1 MPEIAYALAFDTA
14 NEVISIG
21 LGRLNAA
28 ACAVE
33 PVAAVEVAAHRAS
46 NTQLLVRV
54 DALLREAGV
63 ERGQLACVCV
73 GRGPGSF
80 TGVRIAM
87 ATAKGAA
94 QALGA
99 ALVGVSS
106 LDVVAWHAWAS
117 GVRGRLAVVADA
129 MRKEVYPVRY
139 VLDDAGVHRLE
150 ADRVVKAQ
158 VAAQELVDEAS
169 SGAVAD
175 ALQLTGD
182 GLAKYA
188 ELFAPAGALL
198 PEELWAPTGRGL
210 LLALQDAWRTGAA
223 DPLDAQRHNPA
234 FLLPVYTRLSD
245 AEENERIRLAK
256 NDPKNLATG
265 VQDAAPRRDQR
276 ATMHDTAVLNA
287 RPDEHGITYKPLDA
301 AHAEDVAAM
310 ESQVMGSDAWNA
322 ALVADELPRADR
334 TWWAAY
340 ASGEGPDAG
349 LLAVGSEGA
358 SSARGTVLVGYAGG
372 MVIDTLL
379 MVNNY
384 RDREQDARSGKRTL
398 VVRLGERAGQR
409 LYLLSGFAAAAL
421 CLGLWGDGRT
431 WAALLPLLY
440 LPPHVA
446 AWRRMIRIGRGRELN
461 AVLGATSRNI
471 LLFGLLLTLGL
482 LL

>member
-1 MPEIAYALAFDTA
+1 MPETAYALAFDTA

-139 VLDDAGVHRLE
+139 ALDDAGVHRLE

-158 VAAQELVDEAS
+158 VAAQELIDEAP
-169 SGAVAD
+169 SGAAAD
-175 ALQLTGD
+175 VLQLTGD

-301 AHAEDVAAM
+301 AHAEDVASM
-310 ESQVMGSDAWNA
+310 ESRVMGSDAWNA

-334 TWWAAY
+334 TCVEVAQAL
-340 ASGEGPDAG
+340 EGVREFNRLRFAN
-349 LLAVGSEGA
+349 
-358 SSARGTVLVGYAGG
+358 
-372 MVIDTLL
+372 IDIKEYNFNTLL
-379 MVNNY
+379 I
-384 RDREQDARSGKRTL
+384 DPPRSGLEYKEALDFTARFDRVIYISCGPESL
-398 VVRLGERAGQR
+398 VKDLT
-409 LYLLSGFAAAAL
+409 YLTKTHKITKIAFFDQFPYTNHLETGV
-421 CLGLWGDGRT
+421 
-431 WAALLPLLY
+431 LLEK
-440 LPPHVA
+440 
-446 AWRRMIRIGRGRELN
+446 I
-461 AVLGATSRNI
+461 
-471 LLFGLLLTLGL
+471 
-482 LL
+482 